1 MRTVISLGG
10 SVLFGERSAETIE
23 GHASAV
29 ERLVDSGH
37 EVAVV
42 VGGGSIAR
50 EFIEVGR
57 DLGADEVRL
66 DEIGIDITR
75 VNARLMIEA
84 IGELAHP
91 WPATTYAEAGQAL
104 RHGDLPVLGG
114 VAPAQTTDA
123 VSAATAEYVR
133 ADLLV
138 YATSVDGV
146 YSGDPHEDATATR
159 FEEIDI
165 DELLEV
171 IASIHM
177 SAGSKS
183 PVDLLAAKIIQRAK
197 LPTIVMDGSDPVAI
211 EQAVRSG
218 AHDGTTVRIE
228 GAPRPPAWDTDG

>member
-10 SVLFGERSAETIE
+10 SILFGDRSAETVRE
-23 GHASAV
+23 HARAIS
-29 ERLVDSGH
+29 RLVDDGH

-50 EFIEVGR
+50 EFIDIGR

-66 DEIGIDITR
+66 DEIGIAITR

-84 IGELAHP
+84 LGDLAHP

-104 RHGDLPVLGG
+104 RQGDVPVLGG
-114 VAPAQTTDA
+114 IAPAQTTDA
-123 VSAATAEYVR
+123 VSAATAEYVH
-133 ADLLV
+133 ADLLL

-146 YSGDPHEDATATR
+146 YSGDPIEDKTATR
-159 FEEIDI
+159 FDQLTV

-183 PVDLLAAKIIQRAK
+183 PVDLLAAKIIQRAD
-197 LPTIVMDGSDPVAI
+197 LSTIVMDGSDPKAI
-211 EQAVRSG
+211 ERAVRTG
-218 AHDGTTVRIE
+218 DHEGTDVHVE
-228 GAPRPPAWDTDG
+228 GAKRPPAWDTDG